1 MNQYHNFNPDEKRMA
16 LAALLQNPEQM
27 PQDTFKIPGTPV
39 AGGGMGMGLMDMAKM
54 MKKKDPFSQA
64 PAPVFEGQTS
74 PVGNADYL
82 NSGYSPG

>member
-27 PQDTFKIPGTPV
+27 SQDTFKMPGTPSSN
-39 AGGGMGMGLMDMAKM
+39 MGMGLMDMAKM

>member
-27 PQDTFKIPGTPV
+27 PQDTFKMPGTP
-39 AGGGMGMGLMDMAKM
+39 ASGMGMGLMDMVNM

-64 PAPVFEGQTS
+64 PAPVFEGQTF
-74 PVGNADYL
+74 PVGNANYL
-82 NSGYSPG
+82 TDGFSPG

>member
-16 LAALLQNPEQM
+16 LAALLQDPMQV
-27 PQDTFKIPGTPV
+27 PQDTFKMPGTP
-39 AGGGMGMGLMDMAKM
+39 AGMGMGLMDMAKM

>member
-1 MNQYHNFNPDEKRMA
+1 MNTYHNFNPDEKRMA
-16 LAALLQNPEQM
+16 LAALLQDPMQV
-27 PQDTFKIPGTPV
+27 PQDTFKMPGTP
-39 AGGGMGMGLMDMAKM
+39 AGMGMGLMDLAKM

-64 PAPVFEGQTS
+64 PAPVFEGKTS

>member
-1 MNQYHNFNPDEKRMA
+1 MNTYHNFNPDEKRMA
-16 LAALLQNPEQM
+16 LAALLQDPTQV
-27 PQDTFKIPGTPV
+27 PQDTFKMPGTP
-39 AGGGMGMGLMDMAKM
+39 ASGMGMGLMDMAKM
-54 MKKKDPFSQA
+54 MKKKDLFSQA

>member
-27 PQDTFKIPGTPV
+27 PQDTFKMPGTP
-39 AGGGMGMGLMDMAKM
+39 ASGMGLMDMVNM
-54 MKKKDPFSQA
+54 MKKKNPFSQ
-64 PAPVFEGQTS
+64 APVFEGQTS

>member
-1 MNQYHNFNPDEKRMA
+1 
-16 LAALLQNPEQM
+16 
-27 PQDTFKIPGTPV
+27 
-39 AGGGMGMGLMDMAKM
+39 MGMGLMDMVNM

-74 PVGNADYL
+74 PVGNADYF

>member
-1 MNQYHNFNPDEKRMA
+1 MNKYHNFNPDEKRMA
-16 LAALLQNPEQM
+16 LAALLQDPMQV
-27 PQDTFKIPGTPV
+27 PQDTFKMPGTP
-39 AGGGMGMGLMDMAKM
+39 AGMGMGLMDMAKM
-54 MKKKDPFSQA
+54 MKKKDSFSQA

>member
-27 PQDTFKIPGTPV
+27 PQDTFKMPGTP
-39 AGGGMGMGLMDMAKM
+39 ASGMGMGLMDMVKM

-74 PVGNADYL
+74 PVGNANYL
-82 NSGYSPG
+82 TDGFSPG

>member
-16 LAALLQNPEQM
+16 LAALLQNPDQM
-27 PQDTFKIPGTPV
+27 PQDTFKMPGTP
-39 AGGGMGMGLMDMAKM
+39 ASNMGMGLMDMVNM

-74 PVGNADYL
+74 PVGNADYF

>member
-27 PQDTFKIPGTPV
+27 PQDTFKIPGTP
-39 AGGGMGMGLMDMAKM
+39 ASGMGMGLMDMAKM

-74 PVGNADYL
+74 PVGNANYL
-82 NSGYSPG
+82 TDGFSPG

>member
-1 MNQYHNFNPDEKRMA
+1 
-16 LAALLQNPEQM
+16 
-27 PQDTFKIPGTPV
+27 
-39 AGGGMGMGLMDMAKM
+39 MGMGLMDMAKM

>member
-27 PQDTFKIPGTPV
+27 PQDTFKMPGTP
-39 AGGGMGMGLMDMAKM
+39 ASGMGMGLMDMAKM

-74 PVGNADYL
+74 PVGNANYL
-82 NSGYSPG
+82 TDGFSPG

>member
-27 PQDTFKIPGTPV
+27 PQDTFKMPGTPV
-39 AGGGMGMGLMDMAKM
+39 AGGGGIGMGLMDLAKM
-54 MKKKDPFSQA
+54 LKGGGSSFGGGSSPFGGGSA
-64 PAPVFEGQTS
+64 TP
-74 PVGNADYL
+74 NADYL

>member
-27 PQDTFKIPGTPV
+27 PQDTFKMPGTPV
-39 AGGGMGMGLMDMAKM
+39 AGGGMGLMDMAKM

-64 PAPVFEGQTS
+64 PVSEGQTS

>member
-16 LAALLQNPEQM
+16 LAALLQNPDQM
-27 PQDTFKIPGTPV
+27 PQDTFKMPGTP
-39 AGGGMGMGLMDMAKM
+39 ASGMGMGLMDMAKM

-82 NSGYSPG
+82 TDGFSPG